1 MIPLTEI
8 PRIKIN
14 SHLPKLCNYIFTW
27 IGHGWNTIHQLPKEI
42 EVENDRSVTS
52 TTKGIEKGWLCQ
64 VVHDHIHEF

>member
-14 SHLPKLCNYIFTW
+14 SHLTKLCNYIITW
-27 IGHGWNTIHQLPKEI
+27 KGHSWNTIDLLPKEI
-42 EVENDRSVTS
+42 EVENDRFLA

-64 VVHDHIHEF
+64 VGHDHIHEF